1 MKLFLEDRA
10 KSGQNKLSVSLGL
23 TDLLGYGVGCT
34 VGAGIYSQIGV
45 GVGLA
50 GETNF
55 VNQLILSTLCTFITI
70 LVHTIRVSNTGDD
83 VCCCRACCVHCI
95 CDRGCFLCVHCSEL
109 LGICCQ
115 SPHHWLSL
123 HLRLRIIWR
132 INWMDVSR

>member
-10 KSGQNKLSVSLGL
+10 KTGKNKLSVSLGL

-55 VNQLILSTLCTFITI
+55 ALCM
-70 LVHTIRVSNTGDD
+70 
-83 VCCCRACCVHCI
+83 
-95 CDRGCFLCVHCSEL
+95 L
-109 LGICCQ
+109 L
-115 SPHHWLSL
+115 L
-123 HLRLRIIWR
+123 
-132 INWMDVSR
+132 